1 MKKISSL
8 RLGLAFTGSFLGA
21 GYVSGQELWQFFGR
35 FGSGALPGLVLAMC
49 LIGLFGVMTME
60 LSRRTGI
67 LEMDRLVVERDI
79 PLLRGAMSVLQTVML
94 FGFVVI
100 MCAGSAALCRQQ
112 WGVSPVIGG
121 TVFAAA
127 VTAVSLLGLGGLVN
141 VFSALVPALSAVTVA
156 VAAVVLWRTGLPVPG
171 PAAPS
176 FGGWPVSAAVFF
188 AYNLFGV
195 IGVLIPLGHLP
206 EDGKTLRRGVTLG
219 CGLLSVIAVGVLAAM
234 FAVPGSEAAEMPM
247 LAIVTEHLPWL
258 AMPYALVLTAVM
270 FGASLACL
278 LALVTFLEEKFA
290 AFRTYRVLWTALIMT
305 AALVGSFAGF
315 SDLIGI
321 VYPVFG
327 WCGVGFL
334 VLLVLHWYHVRQ
346 KEKAER

>member
-1 MKKISSL
+1 M
-8 RLGLAFTGSFLGA
+8 
-21 GYVSGQELWQFFGR
+21 
-35 FGSGALPGLVLAMC
+35 
-49 LIGLFGVMTME
+49 
-60 LSRRTGI
+60 
-67 LEMDRLVVERDI
+67 
-79 PLLRGAMSVLQTVML
+79 
-94 FGFVVI
+94 
-100 MCAGSAALCRQQ
+100 
-112 WGVSPVIGG
+112 
-121 TVFAAA
+121 
-127 VTAVSLLGLGGLVN
+127 
-141 VFSALVPALSAVTVA
+141 TVA

-334 VLLVLHWYHVRQ
+334 VLLVG
-346 KEKAER
+346 